1 MNIKNILGNSMLV
14 LATVACHA
22 QSTVAKPLQPVVP
35 GKAAAKSQQPDSK
48 IGAPVSVELV
58 SSGATSK
65 NVTLPVQLQF
75 KTDQPNTPLQV
86 EYRGNDG
93 LSLVTLG
100 TATLISNQQGI
111 VTDTPNVRAAADGVY
126 DLNVFVTVGER
137 TRAVSIPVT
146 VGNAKPV
153 KKAAGKAMRTPQGE
167 DLTIMPAQ
175 EKSH

>member
-1 MNIKNILGNSMLV
+1 MNIKNILGNGMLL
-14 LATVACHA
+14 LATLACYA
-22 QSTVAKPLQPVVP
+22 QSTVAKPLQPVAP
-35 GKAAAKSQQPDSK
+35 GKAAAKSQPDGK
-48 IGAPVSVELV
+48 IGAPVSVELI
-58 SSGATSK
+58 SGGATSK

-86 EYRGNDG
+86 EYRSNDG

-111 VTDTPNVRAAADGVY
+111 VTDTPNVRATADGVY
-126 DLNVFVTVGER
+126 DLNVFVTVGDR

-153 KKAAGKAMRTPQGE
+153 KKASGKAMRTPQGE

-175 EKSH
+175 EKSQ

>member
-1 MNIKNILGNSMLV
+1 MRIKHILGNGTLV
-14 LATVACHA
+14 FAAIAGHVQYSA
-22 QSTVAKPLQPVVP
+22 AKPLQPADP
-35 GKAAAKSQQPDSK
+35 GKAAAKSQQPEGK
-48 IGAPVSVELV
+48 IGAPVSVELI
-58 SSGATSK
+58 SGATTGK

-75 KTDQPNTPLQV
+75 KTGQPNTTLQV

-100 TATLISNQQGI
+100 TATLVSNQQGI

-126 DLNVFVTVGER
+126 DLNVFVTIGER

-167 DLTIMPAQ
+167 NLTIMPAQ
-175 EKSH
+175 ESH